1 MELSAV
7 ETGVTA
13 SHWPSFIMSALL
25 DLQIHSDLSICHL
38 TSSDIIL
45 GNDGVLSSVLM
56 LPLHTGATIFSHR
69 KQVAIC
75 TISLILNNYGVS

>member
-56 LPLHTGATIFSHR
+56 LPLHTGS
-69 KQVAIC
+69 Q
-75 TISLILNNYGVS
+75 SNYFFHTENKLQSVLYH